1 MKKIFLLGALLFSTG
16 FAWGSPA
23 VVETQVERLT
33 EAMIKADADTLKKL
47 TSTQLDYGHSS
58 GRVENQEEFIQ
69 SLVSGASDFIRIDLQ
84 QQQITV
90 HDTVALVRHN
100 LIAETNDSG
109 KPGSVR
115 IGVLLVWQ
123 QENGDWKLLAR
134 QAYRI

>member
-16 FAWGSPA
+16 FVWGSPA

-33 EAMIKADADTLKKL
+33 EAMIKADADILKKL

-69 SLVSGASDFIRIDLQ
+69 SLVSGASDFISIDLQ

>member
-16 FAWGSPA
+16 FVWGSPA

-33 EAMIKADADTLKKL
+33 EAMIKADADILKKL

-69 SLVSGASDFIRIDLQ
+69 SLVSGASDFISIDLQ

-109 KPGSVR
+109 KPGNVR